1 MYNLFILLPNL
12 SDEEVKVMQSQIKD
26 IIKKVDGKIENVD
39 EIGKRKLSYPIKKV
53 RQGFYLDY
61 VLDLDKENI
70 NKLKKELK
78 LNQGILR
85 FEFSSINQK
94 IKKSKK
100 QRIKKDKKLEMGDKK
115 SEVEQKDRPKIS
127 MEELD
132 KKLNNILE
140 VKDV

>member
-39 EIGKRKLSYPIKKV
+39 EMGKRKLSYPIKKV
-53 RQGFYLDY
+53 RQGFYLNY
-61 VLDLDKENI
+61 VLDLDKDNI

-85 FEFSSINQK
+85 FELSFAK
-94 IKKSKK
+94 PRKTVRKTTRK
-100 QRIKKDKKLEMGDKK
+100 IKKDKKDIKDIKEIKK
-115 SEVEQKDRPKIS
+115 ERPKIS

-132 KKLNNILE
+132 KKLDNILE
-140 VKDV
+140 TKDI